1 MKIVPTIISVS
12 RAGLS
17 VCGTQISGVV
27 KMPFGPAVVKD
38 LNVINL
44 AELAAQIKALVE
56 TSKISPSDLVVIL
69 DAETYFEKQLTGETD
84 EKLAGEVQEF
94 VDSVPLASPS
104 SKIFRVGD
112 KYHVVVINRRLY
124 ESVRTAFEVLGFAV
138 KAVVPEMVL
147 GSVGVGSVF
156 DANACRLILKKM
168 AYVMENSFVGV
179 TRVERDDTWVNK
191 NKKTAVALAVG
202 AILVAVLGVGLVT
215 WQTIQARQAAVA
227 RAKVRLARTAQVAP
241 SPVPTPIASATA
253 SAKFSDL
260 SVRIMNAS
268 GVTGEAQ
275 KVKEILVR
283 IGFSSDI
290 EVGTLAMADRTL
302 TVFSL
307 RVSQEDRKKV
317 MAIVGGS
324 SQENTQT
331 QFDVLITLGK
341 NTP

>member
-17 VCGTQISGVV
+17 MCGAGINGLL
-27 KMPFGPAVVKD
+27 KMPFGAEVVKD
-38 LNVINL
+38 LNVVGL
-44 AELAAQIKALVE
+44 AELAAQIKAFVE
-56 TSKISPSDLVVIL
+56 TNKIAPTDLVVVL
-69 DAETYFEKQLTGETD
+69 DGETYFEKQVAGKTD
-84 EKLAGEVQEF
+84 DQMAVEVQEF

-104 SKIFRVGD
+104 SKIFKVGD

-124 ESVRTAFEVLGFAV
+124 ESVRTAFEALGFAV

-179 TRVERDDTWVNK
+179 THVERDDSWVNK

-202 AILVAVLGVGLVT
+202 AILVAVAGVGLIV
-215 WQTIQARQAAVA
+215 WQTAQARQAAVA
-227 RAKVRLARTAQVAP
+227 RAKARLVRTAQAVP
-241 SPVPTPIASATA
+241 SPVPTPTVSATA
-253 SAKFSDL
+253 SAKLSDL
-260 SVRIMNAS
+260 SVRIVNAS
-268 GVTGEAQ
+268 GVAGEAQ
-275 KVKEILVR
+275 KVKENLVQ

-290 EVGTLAMADRTL
+290 EVGTLAMADKTL